1 MNMINYQGNNN
12 LLVITK
18 GHPFDK
24 PAFFAMFDAMERY
37 TWTHVE
43 QPAATHLFRSDVLG
57 EYAAFVLYDLP
68 GIQFRPGQAPEFVE
82 PPLAMRAGFEALL
95 AGGQPFVF
103 LHHAIA
109 GWPCWDRYAEVI
121 GGRYFYKAASYKG
134 VWHED
139 SGYRHECRF
148 SAEPVLDHPVTT
160 GFEAGIEM
168 IDELYLYDT
177 FEAGDADFLP
187 LLRARYPFVDREFYS
202 TREALAGRLY
212 SNEGWSHKPGSDL
225 IAWARRVGRS
235 PIVYLQGGDGPA
247 MYANAQFRRLLGNAI
262 DWATGDAAR
271 AWASRAAASP
281 KREEMS
287 R

>member
-1 MNMINYQGNNN
+1 MINYQGNDN

-24 PAFFAMFDAMERY
+24 PAFFSMFDAMQRY

-68 GIQFRPGQAPEFVE
+68 GIQFRPGQAPEFIE

-95 AGGQPFVF
+95 DGGQPFVF

-109 GWPCWDRYAEVI
+109 GWPAWDRYAEVI

-134 VWHED
+134 VWYED

-148 SAEPVLDHPVTT
+148 IAEPVVDHPVTA

-168 IDELYLYDT
+168 IDELYLYET
-177 FEAGDADFLP
+177 FETDDADFLP

-202 TREALAGRLY
+202 TREALAGRLH

-235 PIVYLQGGDGPA
+235 PIVYLQGGDGPT
-247 MYANAQFRRLLGNAI
+247 MYANAQFRRLLRNAI
-262 DWATGDAAR
+262 EWVTGDAAR
-271 AWASRAAASP
+271 AWAKHAAASP
-281 KREEMS
+281 KREEIS